1 MGLQPA
7 SAGKG
12 LPLFAYFIKRSLV
25 ALLVAIT
32 VSIVSFLLLHLS
44 GDLAQSLAGPS
55 ASAADVAQ
63 VRKAYGLDRPIAIQY
78 LDWAGK
84 AIRGDFGDLFF
95 LKQPVFPIIAE
106 RLPVTMMLGISA
118 LVIALFVSIPLG
130 IAAALRPNS
139 WIDRLALTIS
149 VFGQAL
155 PSFWFGLLLMM
166 LFGVTL
172 RWLPVSG
179 TGGWEY
185 YVMPAITLSYY
196 SIPTFMRLTRAGMME
211 VLASD
216 YIRTARAKGLRSMTV
231 LFKHALRNAI
241 IPLVAVAA
249 VQLGFALGGSIV
261 IESVFSLHGV
271 GYLGWESISRADF
284 PVVQAI
290 VLILA
295 CFYIVLTLLADMLNA
310 FLDPRI
316 RVR

>member
-1 MGLQPA
+1 M
-7 SAGKG
+7 
-12 LPLFAYFIKRSLV
+12 FVYFVKRSFV

-63 VRKAYGLDRPIAIQY
+63 VRTAYGLDRPIAVQY
-78 LDWAGK
+78 LDWAGR
-84 AIRGDFGDLFF
+84 AIRGDFGESFF

-106 RLPVTMMLGISA
+106 RLPVTMTLGISA
-118 LVIALFVSIPLG
+118 LLIALFVSIPLG
-130 IAAALRPNS
+130 IVAALRPNS

-179 TGGWEY
+179 TGGWQY

-196 SIPTFMRLTRAGMME
+196 SIPAFMRLTRAGMME

-216 YIRTARAKGLRSMTV
+216 YIRTARAKGLRTMTV

-261 IESVFSLHGV
+261 IEAVFSLHGV

-295 CFYIVLTLLADMLNA
+295 CFYIVLTLLADLLNA

>member
-1 MGLQPA
+1 MGPQPA
-7 SAGKG
+7 NAGKG
-12 LPLFAYFIKRSLV
+12 LPLFVYFIKRSLV

-84 AIRGDFGDLFF
+84 AIRGDFGDSFF

-290 VLILA
+290 VLVLA